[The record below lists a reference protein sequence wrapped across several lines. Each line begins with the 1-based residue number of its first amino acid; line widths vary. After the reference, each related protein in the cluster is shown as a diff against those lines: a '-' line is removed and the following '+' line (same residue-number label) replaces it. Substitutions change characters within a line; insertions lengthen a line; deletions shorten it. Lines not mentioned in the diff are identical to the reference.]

1 VNDLLDSKDFQLIVV
16 LYDSARQSYQSLG
29 KRVSLSAPAVRD
41 RLNRLKRKGILQG
54 FMLLIDSSVFDRDDL
69 LLIFHGD
76 FSRTTVLSALAV
88 PDVSWVA
95 WKLDGGM
102 TLRLWTKNEH
112 EATDNLAKITGVRP
126 FGRALTPRK
135 RCPPVSII
143 EFLIMDALVND
154 PRVSFGKIIKST
166 GLSPKTVRKHLDQLL
181 DTKTIS
187 IMPLLGALTDSGD
200 LIYPLV
206 VTGRTSISDIQR
218 IMGETAVVHHTQEPP
233 MKYMLCKERSLTD
246 VITKTRA
253 LEKVQ
258 GVESVTISLNQ
269 EMLVSTELRHSLIRE
284 EIRKMKKDRMT

>member
-1 VNDLLDSKDFQLIVV
+1 VKHLLDSKDFQLIVA
-16 LYDSARQSYQSLG
+16 LDDNARQSYQSLG

-41 RLNRLKRKGILQG
+41 RLNSLKRKGILQG

-76 FSRTTVLSALAV
+76 FSRKTILSALAV

-126 FGRALTPRK
+126 SGRALTPRK
-135 RCPPVSII
+135 RRQQVSII
-143 EFLIMDALVND
+143 DFSIMDALVND
-154 PRVSFGKIIKST
+154 PRVSFGEIIKST

-181 DTKTIS
+181 ETKTIS
-187 IMPLLGALTDSGD
+187 ITPLLGALTDSGD
-200 LIYPLV
+200 LIYPLI
-206 VTGRTSISDIQR
+206 VTGRTSISDMRR
-218 IMGETAVVHHTQEPP
+218 IMGETAVVHHTQDPP

-246 VITKTRA
+246 MITKTHA
-253 LEKVQ
+253 LENVQ
-258 GVESVTISLNQ
+258 GVESVTISLNR
-269 EMLVSTELRHSLIRE
+269 EMLVSKELRHTLIQE
-284 EIRKMKKDRMT
+284 EIRKLKRIK